1 MKCTQHHATTAQ
13 TIVWVYSEFTSEA
26 KKMNRSYLTEDAK
39 LIKMVFP
46 RWSAKDCE
54 TIRETLYTKGYF
66 TNCVLRIGSDGKYHD
81 ALQVER
87 EDVPQLVE
95 QLFRQRLVA
104 EYQAEGN
111 YKASIN
117 FVYDYAAETIIDAV
131 RRFQNRRD

>member
-1 MKCTQHHATTAQ
+1 M
-13 TIVWVYSEFTSEA
+13 S
-26 KKMNRSYLTEDAK
+26 RSYLTEDAK
-39 LIKMVFP
+39 LVKVNFP
-46 RWSAKDCE
+46 KWNSNDCE

-104 EYQAEGN
+104 EFQAEGK

-131 RRFQNRRD
+131 RRFQKNRRDDL